1 MIDVFWESDSRSRT
15 IYTPDEISV
24 LQYIKQSLRTV
35 RSSYRLNTNILFK
48 TIISHKT
55 DDEQGLNI
63 VIGKGKTET
72 LAPPHDL
79 LCVFLL
85 GLQAV
90 TFYSRSITC
99 IITEASWR
107 NIGRTGNPTLWQYC
121 TFRWQLNCRLSN
133 IRDVSAVAK
142 RSVEHVADYTI
153 SS

>member
-1 MIDVFWESDSRSRT
+1 MIDVFWESDSRSST

-55 DDEQGLNI
+55 DGEQGLNI

-72 LAPPHDL
+72 LAAPPHDL

-90 TFYSRSITC
+90 AFYSRSITC
-99 IITEASWR
+99 IITEASGR
-107 NIGRTGNPTLWQYC
+107 IIGRTGNPTL
-121 TFRWQLNCRLSN
+121 
-133 IRDVSAVAK
+133 
-142 RSVEHVADYTI
+142 
-153 SS
+153 